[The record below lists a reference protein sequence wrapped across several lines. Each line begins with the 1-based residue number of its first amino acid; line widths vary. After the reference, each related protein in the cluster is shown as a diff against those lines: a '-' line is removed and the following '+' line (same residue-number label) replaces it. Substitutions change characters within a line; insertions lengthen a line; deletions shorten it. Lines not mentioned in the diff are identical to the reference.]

1 MIDLQN
7 VSVQFSGDYLFRDIN
22 LRINSKDRLSL
33 VGANGAGK
41 TTLLKIIYGIQQAET
56 GKILKQKSI
65 SIGYL
70 PQEIISH
77 SGKPLFDEVKSSLV
91 TINELAIREK
101 EITELLAN
109 EITDDER
116 DELIYQL
123 GAIHHRQEDIGYY
136 GIDAEIEKVL
146 NGLGFKEAEFRKLT
160 EEFSGGWQMRIALAK
175 LLLANHN
182 LLLLDEPTNHLDIDS
197 LEWLTEYLQNFE
209 GALVIIS
216 HDRRFVNR
224 VTEKTVELYLHK
236 VFFFNGNYEA
246 FLKYKEERDT
256 QLEHQ
261 YFLQQKKIKETEKF
275 IERFRYKSTKA
286 RQVQSRVKQLEK
298 IDLIELPDYE
308 EEINLKFPEPPSSGV
323 IPIELKNIK
332 KAYGNNVVFDELNFQ
347 LDRNDKVAFIGPN
360 GAGKSTLA
368 KIIAGVIDFDS
379 GKKILGHNTILS
391 YYAQE
396 VADNLDPEKDI
407 LQSVEDIGENKTIA
421 QLRSILGSFLFSG
434 DDVFKKIQVLSGG
447 EKSRVALAKILLTKA
462 NLIVLDEPT
471 NHLDY
476 SSKLVL
482 QKALID
488 FKGTLV
494 LVSHDV
500 DFLKPI
506 VNKVFEIRE
515 KCVQFYSGGIEYYLD
530 KRKENIEKQKTNE
543 SELTQP
549 NYQQT
554 RKEQKRNEAL
564 VRQQKYNAT
573 KDLIKEIATYEKQIA
588 ELESRIS
595 VLEKELS
602 EETVYSNPVL
612 AKEKNSDYVKSKNEL
627 DKVFNIWTDHT
638 EKLEAINKSFESEEI
653 KL

>member
-22 LRINSKDRLSL
+22 LRINSKDRFSL

-41 TTLLKIIYGIQQAET
+41 TTLLKIIFGIQQPET

-77 SGKPLFDEVKSSLV
+77 SGKPLFDEVKSSLI
-91 TINELAIREK
+91 TINELALREK
-101 EITELLAN
+101 EITELLGS

-116 DELIYQL
+116 DELVYQL
-123 GAIHHRQEDIGYY
+123 GAIHHRQEEIGYY
-136 GIDAEIEKVL
+136 GIDSEIEKVL
-146 NGLGFKEAEFRKLT
+146 NGLGFKEAEFQKLT

-224 VTEKTVELYLHK
+224 VTEKTIELYLHK

-261 YFLQQKKIKETEKF
+261 YILQQKKIKETEKF

-323 IPIELKNIK
+323 IPVELINIK
-332 KAYGNNVVFDELNFQ
+332 KAYGENVVFDGLDFK
-347 LDRNDKVAFIGPN
+347 LDRNDKVAFVGPN

-368 KIIAGVIDFDS
+368 KIIASVIDFDS
-379 GKKILGHNTILS
+379 GEKIIGHNTIIS

-396 VADNLDPEKDI
+396 VADNLDPDKDI

-506 VNKVFEIRE
+506 VNKVFEIRD
-515 KCVQFYSGGIEYYLD
+515 KFVQLYSGGIEYYLD
-530 KRKENIEKQKTNE
+530 KRKEDIEKQKNNE
-543 SELTQP
+543 SGTLQP
-549 NYQQT
+549 SFQQT
-554 RKEQKRNEAL
+554 RKEQKRNEAFL
-564 VRQQKYNAT
+564 RQQKYNAT
-573 KDLIKEIATYEKQIA
+573 KDLIKEIAEYEKQIA

-595 VLEKELS
+595 VLEKELG
-602 EETVYSNPVL
+602 EEAVYSNPAL
-612 AKEKNSDYVKSKNEL
+612 AKEKNSDYVKSKIEL
-627 DKVFNIWTDHT
+627 DRVFNIWTEFT
-638 EKLEAINKSFESEEI
+638 EKLETINKSFDSEV
-653 KL
+653 